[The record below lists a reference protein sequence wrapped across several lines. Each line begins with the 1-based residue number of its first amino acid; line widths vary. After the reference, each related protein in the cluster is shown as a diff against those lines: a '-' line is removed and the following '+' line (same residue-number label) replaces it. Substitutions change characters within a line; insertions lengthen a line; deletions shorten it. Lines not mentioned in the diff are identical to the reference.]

1 MTQLVLPVRLADH
14 AHLDNFLVQDTAAL
28 IVQAVRDC
36 AHGAEDEWLFLAG
49 NAGSGRS
56 HLLQAACHE
65 LQSACHESM
74 QAGTA
79 DARYLPLRLLRDA
92 DAADVL
98 ANIEAA
104 TLVCIDDIDTVVG
117 IKSWELALFHA
128 LNRLRDNKR
137 SVMFAATQPPA
148 ALAIE
153 LPDLKSRLSWATVYR
168 LPDLDDAGKSAL
180 LVFRA
185 QQRGMTMSNDVADY
199 IVQRGN
205 RDTAALMD
213 VLDMLDQQSLAQSR
227 RITIPFVKSVT
238 HW

>member
-14 AHLDNFLVQDTAAL
+14 ARLDNFLVQESSAL

-49 NAGSGRS
+49 HTGSGRS

-65 LQSACHESM
+65 SM
-74 QAGTA
+74 QAGVA
-79 DARYLPLRLLRDA
+79 DARYLPLQLLRDA

-98 ANIEAA
+98 ADIEAA
-104 TLVCIDDIDTVVG
+104 TLVCIDDIDTVAG
-117 IKSWELALFHA
+117 IKRWEQALFHA
-128 LNRLRDNKR
+128 LNRLRDHKC
-137 SVMFAATQPPA
+137 SVIFAATQPPA

-153 LPDLKSRLSWATVYR
+153 LPDLQSRLSWATVYR
-168 LPDLDDAGKSAL
+168 LPDLDDAQKSAL

-185 QQRGMTMSNDVADY
+185 QQRGMSVSNDVADY

-213 VLDMLDQQSLAQSR
+213 VLDVLDQQSLAQSR
-227 RITIPFVKSVT
+227 RITIPFVKSVM